1 MTDDNQKPPYPPII
15 PTEFGGPVT
24 EVARA
29 QAELNIARDPAL
41 KARMI
46 AQFGEAKI
54 RAQYPRAFEDE

>member
-1 MTDDNQKPPYPPII
+1 MTDDSKPPYPPVIA
-15 PTEFGGPVT
+15 TEWGPVT
-24 EVARA
+24 EKARA
-29 QAELNIARDPAL
+29 QAELNLARDPAL